1 MMIPFSPPYIDDDT
15 ILQVTNTL
23 QSGWITTG
31 PRVKE
36 LEQQVASLCGVSHC
50 LAVNS
55 ATSAMMLVLH
65 WYGVSRGDEVIIPA
79 YTYCA
84 TALAVMHIGATPV
97 MVDIQQDFTIDP
109 YKIQAAITPKT
120 KAIITVDFAGWP
132 CDYDA
137 INKIVKRKSIQ
148 KLFIPKGTNQQQLGR
163 ILVMSD
169 AAHALGAIYKNK
181 PVGQH
186 ADITVFSLHAV
197 KNVTT
202 AEGGVIGINLPPT
215 FSSQQ
220 VYDTL
225 RLWSLNGQTKDAYQ
239 KTLLGGWRYDIVY
252 PGFKMNM
259 PDVLAAIGIAQ
270 LNKYRENLL
279 PARKRV
285 MDMYNTIFSTY
296 SWAIAPP
303 FKKNGCSSSYHLYP
317 LQIKNCSE
325 KQRDKIIHEISKMKV
340 GVNVH
345 FAPLP
350 LLTVFKN
357 MGYKM
362 ADYPAAL
369 KTYQQEISLPIYP
382 QLTKEDCMK
391 VANAVIQ
398 SVSKILKIK

>member
-1 MMIPFSPPYIDDDT
+1 MIPFSPPYIDDET
-15 ILQVTNTL
+15 ILLVTDTL

-36 LEQQVASLCGVSHC
+36 LEQQMTSLSGVSHC

-84 TALAVMHIGATPV
+84 TALAAMHIGATPV
-97 MVDIQQDFTIDP
+97 MVDIQKDFTIDP
-109 YKIQAAITPKT
+109 QKIKAAITSKT

-132 CDYDA
+132 CDYDT
-137 INKIVKRKSIQ
+137 INKIVNSNSIQ
-148 KLFIPKGTNQQQLGR
+148 KIFIPKGTNQQQLGR
-163 ILVMSD
+163 ILVLSD

-181 PVGQH
+181 PIGQQ
-186 ADITVFSLHAV
+186 ADITIFSMHAV

-202 AEGGVIGINLPPT
+202 AEGGVIAINLPPT
-215 FSSQQ
+215 FTPQH

-239 KTLLGGWRYDIVY
+239 KTVMGGWRYDIVY

-270 LNKYRENLL
+270 LKKYKENLL
-279 PARKRV
+279 PARKQI
-285 MDMYNTIFSTY
+285 MDTYNKIFSAYT
-296 SWAIAPP
+296 WATIPP
-303 FKKNGCSSSYHLYP
+303 FKKKGCSSSYHLYP
-317 LQIKNCSE
+317 LQIKNCTE

-345 FAPLP
+345 FVPLP
-350 LLTVFKN
+350 LLTVFKDR
-357 MGYKM
+357 GYKM
-362 ADYPAAL
+362 GDYPDAL
-369 KTYQQEISLPIYP
+369 TMYQQEISLPIYP
-382 QLTKEDCMK
+382 QLTKEDCME

-398 SVSKILKIK
+398 SVTKILKIK